1 MDIVKNDM
9 CKSACNE
16 TKNYGTLSNLMFSFE
31 FKFLIDKT
39 G

>member
-1 MDIVKNDM
+1 MDIVKNDV
-9 CKSACNE
+9 CKSAYNE
-16 TKNYGTLSNLMFSFE
+16 TKNCGTLSNVMFSFE